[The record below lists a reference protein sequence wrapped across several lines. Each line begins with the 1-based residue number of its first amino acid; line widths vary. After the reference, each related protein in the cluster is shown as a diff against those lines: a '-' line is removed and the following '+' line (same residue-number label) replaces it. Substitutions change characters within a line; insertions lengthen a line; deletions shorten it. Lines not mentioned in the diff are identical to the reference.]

1 MPEPPGGLLMGFDP
15 GERHIGVAVGEALLG
30 TARGVT
36 TLSAR
41 HGQPD
46 WSAVGE
52 LLEQWA
58 PEALVVGLPH
68 HADGSD
74 AESTALARRLAGRL
88 HGRFG
93 LPVHTIDER
102 LSSHAAEER
111 LDARQRQRDPQAV
124 HAEAAAVILETF
136 FAQQGVA

>member
-1 MPEPPGGLLMGFDP
+1 MPEPPGGTLLGFDP
-15 GERHIGVAVGEALLG
+15 GARHIGVAVGEALLG
-30 TARGVT
+30 TARGLT
-36 TLSAR
+36 TLPAR

-46 WSAVGE
+46 WEAVSE
-52 LLEQWA
+52 LLAQWT
-58 PEALVVGLPH
+58 PEALVVGLPS

-74 AESTALARRLAGRL
+74 ADSTELARRLAGRL

-93 LPVHTIDER
+93 LPVHTVDER
-102 LSSHAAEER
+102 LSSHVAEER
-111 LDARQRQRDPQAV
+111 LDPRQRQRDPHAV